1 MVFTNFYTRA
11 IFGIL
16 YAAIVVGGIMSGPL
30 GLLLLVLSIVF
41 FCWKEWL
48 SLHKTPPLMQWAI
61 GIFTAFSFLP
71 FLLNNEA
78 IHENLHRQ
86 FPALLCILG
95 LSLMLFGVV
104 FQGVAFMNT
113 AKLWAIGSLYI
124 SLPLFLFLQLP
135 QAMHGHTASVFSYV
149 SWQFEIPRDTLG
161 SVQGYS
167 FKYPLL
173 VFVLI
178 WSSDTFAY
186 LLGRSLGKNPL
197 HSELSPKKTW
207 EGFLGGS
214 LLTAFLAGFLFVFL
228 ALGTG
233 FSGFLFGALLSVF
246 GTAGDLFESAI
257 KRELGIKESGRFLPG
272 HGGALDRFDSF
283 LFGCLLT
290 WAWFSLCGD
299 L

>member
-1 MVFTNFYTRA
+1 MVLTNFYTRA

-16 YAAIVVGGIMSGPL
+16 YAAVVVGGIMSGPM

-48 SLHKTPPLMQWAI
+48 ALHKTPLLMQWAI
-61 GIFTAFSFLP
+61 GLFTAFLFLP
-71 FLLNNEA
+71 FLVSNEA

-95 LSLMLFGVV
+95 LSLMLFGIV
-104 FQGVAFMNT
+104 FQGIAFMNT
-113 AKLWAIGSLYI
+113 AKLWAIGSLFI

-135 QAMHGHTASVFSYV
+135 QAMEGHNAAVFSYV
-149 SWQFEIPRDTLG
+149 SWQFDMPHDTLG
-161 SVQGYS
+161 HVQDYS

-173 VFVLI
+173 VFLLI
-178 WSSDTFAY
+178 WSSDTLAY
-186 LLGRSLGKNPL
+186 IVGRSLGKNPL

-207 EGFLGGS
+207 EGFFGGC
-214 LLTAFLAGFLFVFL
+214 LLTGFLASFLFAYFE
-228 ALGTG
+228 LGTG
-233 FSGFLFGALLSVF
+233 VSGFIFGALVSVF
-246 GTAGDLFESAI
+246 GTVGDLFESSI

-283 LFGCLLT
+283 LFGSLLT
-290 WAWFSLCGD
+290 WAWFSLCGK